1 VIHEPPDDLNT
12 QAGDMTPTAG
22 IPTLALS
29 DDHTIPVVGISV
41 AESPPEQA
49 EAAVAAALAAGYRL
63 IDTGSTASSAE
74 AVGRA
79 IAGSSIPR
87 GEIYVTA
94 TLPGSDQGFQSAQD
108 ACRTALSRLGLDYV
122 DLFLVDW
129 PVEQD
134 GKYVDAWA
142 GLLKSHEVGDARSI
156 GVANFNTEQLTDVT
170 DLSFTTPTVNQIE
183 LHPLLN
189 QAALRAFHAERSITT
204 IAVIPSAQARIS
216 AHPVISSA
224 ADAHGKSAE
233 QVLIRWGIQLG
244 SVVVHSASDPDRI
257 AANIDVFDFELSP
270 AEMEAISALDD
281 GSRFR
286 PDPNA

>member
-1 VIHEPPDDLNT
+1 
-12 QAGDMTPTAG
+12 M
-22 IPTLALS
+22 
-29 DDHTIPVVGISV
+29 
-41 AESPPEQA
+41 
-49 EAAVAAALAAGYRL
+49 
-63 IDTGSTASSAE
+63 
-74 AVGRA
+74 
-79 IAGSSIPR
+79 
-87 GEIYVTA
+87 
-94 TLPGSDQGFQSAQD
+94 
-108 ACRTALSRLGLDYV
+108 
-122 DLFLVDW
+122 
-129 PVEQD
+129 
-134 GKYVDAWA
+134 
-142 GLLKSHEVGDARSI
+142 LKSHEVGDARSI

-216 AHPVISSA
+216 AHPVIASA
-224 ADAHGKSAE
+224 AAAHGKSAE

-244 SVVVHSASDPDRI
+244 TVVVHSASDPDRI